1 MEILLH
7 DETNTKKAITRLERE
22 LDDIWEQGENGADVI
37 MNLDDQNMWNA
48 VIKYLDEHKEEFSY
62 QANEQKAII
71 NVEFVL

>member
-7 DETNTKKAITRLERE
+7 DETNTKKAIARLERE

-62 QANEQKAII
+62 QVNEQKAII